1 MEQLW
6 HVLGIDMLSYLQ
18 RTVLRLVVWCIQVLE
33 DLLKEDDSDPNVW
46 YLMALCY
53 HAGGHYLEALDA
65 IAKGEGALQVTSGSK
80 LATEEPAFGELRVR
94 SIACT
99 WAFDKRLQEP

>member
-1 MEQLW
+1 MASARDR
-6 HVLGIDMLSYLQ
+6 HVVIPAESCTKVFLYVM
-18 RTVLRLVVWCIQVLE
+18 WCIQVLE

-53 HAGGHYLEALDA
+53 HAGGHFSEALDA

-80 LATEEPAFGELRVR
+80 LAKEEPAFGELRVR

-99 WAFDKRLQEP
+99 RVFVKRL